1 MAPAEVIY
9 TKGAMGGP
17 MSEEPPLRRCEE
29 HGYFRGNTCPGCGS
43 DGRYLMSGEE
53 LAHVGRIMAG
63 ILRHFPE
70 KFDVELDTHG
80 WADIEGL
87 VAAIRAQRVT
97 LHWLKPHHLGAI
109 VETDPKGRY
118 QIDNARIR
126 ATYGHTIDVDLE
138 HPTDDIP
145 DKLFYPTTADEVEL
159 LFETGLHPTD
169 RKFVHLSLTYEQAME
184 AGSHRD
190 PSPII
195 IEIDAASAMT
205 EGITISQAGKTVF
218 ITNGIPPKF
227 MSILKREGDDGEVPG
242 D

>member
-1 MAPAEVIY
+1 
-9 TKGAMGGP
+9 

-29 HGYFRGNTCPGCGS
+29 HGYFRGNVCPDCGS

-70 KFDVELDTHG
+70 KFDVELDGHG
-80 WADIEGL
+80 WAEVERL

-97 LHWLKPHHLGAI
+97 LHWLKPHHLSAI
-109 VETDPKGRY
+109 VETDHKGRY
-118 QIDNARIR
+118 QIDADRIR
-126 ATYGHTIDVDLE
+126 ATYGHTIEVELD
-138 HPTDDIP
+138 HPTEDIP
-145 DKLFYPTTADEVEL
+145 DRLYYPTTEAEVEL

-169 RKFVHLSLTYEQAME
+169 RRFVHLSRTYGQALE
-184 AGSHRD
+184 AGIHRD

-195 IEIDAASAMT
+195 IEIDASAAVQD
-205 EGITISQAGKTVF
+205 GIVISQAGKNVF
-218 ITNGIPPKF
+218 IAGGIPPKF
-227 MSILKREGDDGEVPG
+227 MSILKREADAGDVPG